1 MATLVI
7 DTTFGLCT
15 ASVVDSNKNCYISNN
30 SLDQKQSESIV
41 KVVKRSLE
49 KSQLDI
55 NNIENLIVTNGPG
68 NFTSIRVGVS
78 FALGIAKGISAPLY
92 SLSSLEFLS
101 FFDESTKFSDKK
113 FITLIPSR
121 GNEFFL
127 QVFDNLGKNL
137 SDIKKKE
144 KKEIENCFSPSEFV
158 IVKSVFHKSNFGF
171 KEKYEILEKDFEEVS
186 IILASKIKKKNN
198 KLRELN
204 DINYFSQPAAEKVN
218 NSWYMKKKK

>member
-41 KVVKRSLE
+41 KVVNRSLE

-78 FALGIAKGISAPLY
+78 FALGIAKGISVPLY

-101 FFDESTKFSDKK
+101 FFDESTKFSDKN
-113 FITLIPSR
+113 FIALMPSR

-127 QVFDNLGKNL
+127 QVFDSLGKNL

-158 IVKSVFHKSNFGF
+158 ILKSVFHKNNFGF
-171 KEKYEILEKDFEEVS
+171 KKNYEILEKDFEEVS

-218 NSWYMKKKK
+218 TSWYMKKKK

>member
-1 MATLVI
+1 MVTLDI

-78 FALGIAKGISAPLY
+78 FALGIAKGISVPLY

-101 FFDESTKFSDKK
+101 FFNESKKFSDKK
-113 FITLIPSR
+113 FIVLIPSR
-121 GNEFFL
+121 GSEFFL

-158 IVKSVFHKSNFGF
+158 IVKRVFHKSNFGF
-171 KEKYEILEKDFEEVS
+171 KKNYEILEKDFEEVS

>member
-1 MATLVI
+1 MVTLVI

-15 ASVVDSNKNCYISNN
+15 ASVVDNNKNCYISTN

-78 FALGIAKGISAPLY
+78 FALGIAKGISVPLY

-101 FFDESTKFSDKK
+101 FFDESTKFSDKN
-113 FITLIPSR
+113 FIALMPSR

-127 QVFDNLGKNL
+127 QVFDSLGKNL

-171 KEKYEILEKDFEEVS
+171 KKNYEILEKDFEEVS

-218 NSWYMKKKK
+218 TSWYMKKKK

>member
-78 FALGIAKGISAPLY
+78 FALGIAKGISVPLY

-101 FFDESTKFSDKK
+101 FFDESTKSSDKK
-113 FITLIPSR
+113 FIALIPSR
-121 GNEFFL
+121 GSEFFL

-171 KEKYEILEKDFEEVS
+171 KKNYEILEKDFEEVS
-186 IILASKIKKKNN
+186 IILASKIKKKND

-218 NSWYMKKKK
+218 TSWYMKKKK

>member
-1 MATLVI
+1 MKMFFL
-7 DTTFGLCT
+7 
-15 ASVVDSNKNCYISNN
+15 
-30 SLDQKQSESIV
+30 
-41 KVVKRSLE
+41 KRSLE

-113 FITLIPSR
+113 FIALIPSR
-121 GNEFFL
+121 GSEFFL

-158 IVKSVFHKSNFGF
+158 IVKSVFHKSDFEF
-171 KEKYEILEKDFEEVS
+171 KKNYEILEKDFEEVS

>member
-1 MATLVI
+1 MVTLVI

-15 ASVVDSNKNCYISNN
+15 ASVVDNNKNCYISTN

-78 FALGIAKGISAPLY
+78 FALGIAKGISVPLY

-113 FITLIPSR
+113 FIALIPSR
-121 GNEFFL
+121 GSEFFL

-137 SDIKKKE
+137 SDIEKKE
-144 KKEIENCFSPSEFV
+144 KKEIENSFSPSEFF
-158 IVKSVFHKSNFGF
+158 IVKSAFHKSNFEF
-171 KEKYEILEKDFEEVS
+171 KKDYEIFEKDFKEVS
-186 IILASKIKKKNN
+186 IILASKINKKNN
-198 KLRELN
+198 KLKELN
-204 DINYFSQPAAEKVN
+204 NINYFSQPVAEKVST
-218 NSWYMKKKK
+218 SWYMKKKK

>member
-78 FALGIAKGISAPLY
+78 FALGIAK
-92 SLSSLEFLS
+92 
-101 FFDESTKFSDKK
+101 
-113 FITLIPSR
+113 
-121 GNEFFL
+121 
-127 QVFDNLGKNL
+127 
-137 SDIKKKE
+137 
-144 KKEIENCFSPSEFV
+144 
-158 IVKSVFHKSNFGF
+158 
-171 KEKYEILEKDFEEVS
+171 
-186 IILASKIKKKNN
+186 
-198 KLRELN
+198 
-204 DINYFSQPAAEKVN
+204 
-218 NSWYMKKKK
+218 

>member
-1 MATLVI
+1 MATLII
-7 DTTFGLCT
+7 DTTFGLST
-15 ASVVDSNKNCYISNN
+15 ASVVDKNNNCYISTNFF
-30 SLDQKQSESIV
+30 DQKQSESIFE
-41 KVVKRSLE
+41 VVERSLE

-78 FALGIAKGISAPLY
+78 FALGIAKGISVRLY

-113 FITLIPSR
+113 FIALIPSR
-121 GNEFFL
+121 GSEFFL

-171 KEKYEILEKDFEEVS
+171 KKNYEILEKDFEEVS
-186 IILASKIKKKNN
+186 IILASKIKKKNS

>member
-1 MATLVI
+1 MVTLVI

-15 ASVVDSNKNCYISNN
+15 ASVVDNNKNCYISTN

-78 FALGIAKGISAPLY
+78 FALGIAKGISVPLY

-113 FITLIPSR
+113 FIALMPSR

-127 QVFDNLGKNL
+127 QVFDSLGKNL

-171 KEKYEILEKDFEEVS
+171 KKNYEILEKDFEEVS

-218 NSWYMKKKK
+218 TSWYMKKKK